1 MLYGLLAACTS
12 AAALTRALE
21 IVEQLPDA
29 PGVVPL
35 PLREAQTLAMELL
48 MQKALERGLEG
59 AILDSP
65 VYARYSAQRTRDG
78 LGR

>member
-1 MLYGLLAACTS
+1 MA
-12 AAALTRALE
+12 
-21 IVEQLPDA
+21 
-29 PGVVPL
+29 L
-35 PLREAQTLAMELL
+35 PLRVAQTLAMELL

-65 VYARYSAQRTRDG
+65 VYARYSAQRERDG